1 MQLFIF
7 LAVFSRRFLRYV
19 KSKRK
24 MAMMKII
31 TVEFPFQLFHAGRY
45 IDVIINGRPIGTVP
59 NGGEQKFVIAAED
72 VAVEARYAIY
82 RTEPIKLSLSDRQ
95 AAQLRVGTF
104 RSNMQAVLTVA
115 FGAALCWFRDSVN
128 VYLGVAVI
136 AYMAYMVYF
145 SIINKKRYLF
155 VEEVQES

>member
-1 MQLFIF
+1 
-7 LAVFSRRFLRYV
+7 
-19 KSKRK
+19 

-45 IDVIINGRPIGTVP
+45 IDVIINGRPVGTVP

-104 RSNMQAVLTVA
+104 RSNLQAVLTVA

-136 AYMAYMVYF
+136 GYMAYMVYF
-145 SIINKKRYLF
+145 SVINKKRYLF